1 MLGPELFVIHTPE
14 MNRVL
19 GNGTDAFVLAWI
31 DFRVNSEKNGEV
43 YERDGVHWWRLTTEA
58 LAEECGFSYGVTR
71 KSVERLTR
79 DGFLLSA
86 SHGVRG
92 ISDRAKSYRLSEKAR
107 PSVQSSKRASVQ
119 SDESRAVQSDKSSF
133 SLKEEVTTSGFD
145 EWWSAYPRKIAKPDA
160 LKKYKAALGKTTEQ
174 VLLSAVSKLAAEWVG
189 RPRADL
195 KFCPHPAT
203 WLNQERWNDYAV
215 STAGLDAA
223 IAEGSL
229 EKIRS
234 LTAVSVP
241 AFDAGDV
248 SPAEAVV
255 ARRLF
260 VQGWAEENYQ
270 ALVEGL
276 K

>member
-14 MNRVL
+14 MNRAL

-43 YERDGVHWWRLTTEA
+43 YEREGVHWWRLTTET

-71 KSVERLTR
+71 KSVERLVR

-107 PSVQSSKRASVQ
+107 PSVQSSSRASVQ

-133 SLKEEVTTSGFD
+133 SLKEEVNTSGFD
-145 EWWSAYPRKIAKPDA
+145 EWWSVYPRKIAKPDA
-160 LKKYKAALGKTTEQ
+160 LKKYKCALDKTDSG
-174 VLLSAVSKLAAEWVG
+174 VLLSAVGKLAVEWAG

-195 KFCPHPAT
+195 KFCPHPST
-203 WLNQERWNDYAV
+203 WLNQERWLDYVV
-215 STAGLDAA
+215 SSDELDAA
-223 IAEGSL
+223 IASGSL
-229 EKIRS
+229 EKIKS
-234 LTAVSVP
+234 LTSFPVP
-241 AFDAGDV
+241 VFDAGDV
-248 SPAEAVV
+248 SPSEAVV
-255 ARRLF
+255 ARREF
-260 VQGWAEENYQ
+260 VRGWAKENYE
-270 ALVEGL
+270 ALVAGL
-276 K
+276 R